1 MTRPSV
7 PSPAPDPLFPGGAT
21 LPLSE
26 AGGVRYPLDHRPGR
40 LRPFVATLAVPA
52 PPTAKHHTA
61 DTRNTTTQT
70 TYNQPDGQ
78 GGQSDTLT
86 DTTTDT

>member
-1 MTRPSV
+1 MTPSST
-7 PSPAPDPLFPGGAT
+7 PAAAPDPLFPGRVT

-26 AGGVRYPLDHRPGR
+26 PGGVRYPLDHRPGR

-61 DTRNTTTQT
+61 DTRNTTTT
-70 TYNQPDGQ
+70 ITGPNHDGNEE
-78 GGQSDTLT
+78 GDTIT

>member
-26 AGGVRYPLDHRPGR
+26 AGGVRYPLDHRPGQ

-61 DTRNTTTQT
+61 DTRNTTTT
-70 TYNQPDGQ
+70 ITGPNHDGNEE
-78 GGQSDTLT
+78 SDTIT